1 MKAVL
6 EGKSLKRRKKPH
18 SELSDR
24 RCRDCGRP
32 LKANLADRK
41 AEGRPLYC
49 FKHWRERQQRRN
61 HTMTTAREVRQGRP
75 GRKVKE
81 RRA

>member
-6 EGKSLKRRKKPH
+6 EGNRLKRRKKPH
-18 SELSDR
+18 SELSGR
-24 RCRDCGRP
+24 RCRECGAR

-41 AEGRPLYC
+41 PEHKPLYC

-61 HTMTTAREVRQGRP
+61 HTMTTAREVRQGKP

-81 RRA
+81 VRA